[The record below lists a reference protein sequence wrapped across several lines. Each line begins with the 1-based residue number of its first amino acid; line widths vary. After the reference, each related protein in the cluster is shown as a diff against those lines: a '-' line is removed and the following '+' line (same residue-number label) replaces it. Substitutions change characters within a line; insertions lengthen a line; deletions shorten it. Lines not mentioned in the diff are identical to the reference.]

1 MSQKQNNNNSSDNNS
16 SDNNSSDN
24 NSSDNNSSDNNS
36 SDNNSSNISLNEKPK
51 MYGWFSQKQLDNR
64 VRSNGLCSLRKDKRN
79 RKYPKYNI
87 YLTVD
92 GREVQITMV
101 SKSNNKADFNFDDI
115 QFKGEVVKWVRAIF

>member
-1 MSQKQNNNNSSDNNS
+1 MSQK
-16 SDNNSSDN
+16 
-24 NSSDNNSSDNNS
+24 
-36 SDNNSSNISLNEKPK
+36 SSNISLNDISLNEKTK

-64 VRSNGLCSLRKDKRN
+64 IRSNVLWSLRKDKRK

-92 GREVQITMV
+92 GREVKVTCV

-115 QFKGEVVKWVRAIF
+115 HFKGEVVKWVRTIF